1 MQDHT
6 FADGAQMDT
15 TESGAVTETQ
25 KDTLLAGK
33 YKSKEDLLDATA
45 QIFQQVEGRTL
56 SPSEV
61 LDLASKDAQ
70 DLELAYKSF
79 ERQFHNNRPAKQ
91 DTESADDV
99 YEALKPYLGKF
110 VEENG
115 FVKKAELERQRYEEE
130 ELSSYFASNPS
141 ARSREQLIKSLAQ
154 TEQFK
159 DKSFA
164 EVDKFIAQHVQPEA
178 PRTTPNVKLGSMP
191 APEKSLD
198 EMSDAEFAAML
209 SKAGNTLY

>member
-6 FADGAQMDT
+6 FADGAPMDT

-25 KDTLLAGK
+25 QDTLLAGK

-45 QIFQQVEGRTL
+45 QILQQVEGRTL

-61 LDLASKDAQ
+61 LDLASKDAG

-91 DTESADDV
+91 DTEESGDDV

-115 FVKKAELERQRYEEE
+115 FVKKAELERERYEEE
-130 ELSSYFASNPS
+130 ELSSYFASKP
-141 ARSREQLIKSLAQ
+141 
-154 TEQFK
+154 
-159 DKSFA
+159 
-164 EVDKFIAQHVQPEA
+164 
-178 PRTTPNVKLGSMP
+178 
-191 APEKSLD
+191 
-198 EMSDAEFAAML
+198 
-209 SKAGNTLY
+209 YC